1 MKKISLLSLLLT
13 LLLLSCSGTG
23 NNAEKNL
30 KTLSAEDFKIELEKM
45 SGDPQTVLLD
55 IRTLP
60 EYKSGALQNAELL
73 DFYSDTFAQQLNA
86 LDKNKTYFI
95 YCRSGNRSGQTMKMM
110 EKAGFKRV
118 YELGGGI
125 NSWLAKGYNTI
136 TVNKVTR

>member
-73 DFYSDTFAQQLNA
+73 DF
-86 LDKNKTYFI
+86 
-95 YCRSGNRSGQTMKMM
+95 
-110 EKAGFKRV
+110 
-118 YELGGGI
+118 
-125 NSWLAKGYNTI
+125 
-136 TVNKVTR
+136 